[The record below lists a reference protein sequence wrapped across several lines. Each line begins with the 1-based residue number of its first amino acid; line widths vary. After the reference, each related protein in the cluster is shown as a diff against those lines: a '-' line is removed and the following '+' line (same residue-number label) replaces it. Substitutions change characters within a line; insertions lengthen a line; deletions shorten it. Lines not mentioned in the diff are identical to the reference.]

1 MFALVAAVLLW
12 LWGNY
17 RENVAS
23 SGIPTDFGFLDNPA
37 NFEIPGNDF
46 NQRQP
51 VRDVYVEGFVNTL
64 RVSVVGIVLATVL
77 GTLIGIGRLST
88 NWVVRRLATVYV
100 EVIRNVPLL
109 ILLTFVFLGVVLQA
123 LPTIQAA
130 WVPAGVMVLSN
141 RGIGVP
147 WYQGGSGY
155 QLAVLALVGLTGWWL
170 IARWRTAVSERTG
183 TPSHAGLLGGGFF
196 VAVMVIGWFALGFS
210 LTTARGHRTSDHRRD
225 TGSIPPTSPC
235 SSPWSCTPPATSPRS
250 CAVPSRRC
258 PAARTRRRRRWPS
271 ARFQRMWNVVLP
283 QAMRIAIPPLGNQ
296 YLNLIKNSSLGAG
309 FAYFELTNVTRVSVG
324 NGSPAVPAF
333 TLTLAIYVG
342 LSLITSLLVNIANR
356 HFAVGGTMTTVAPA
370 RTPHPAEIWARQNL
384 FHSRRDTVVTSAVR
398 CPGRLRRS
406 TGWPGSCSSAPGG
419 RSSR

>member
-1 MFALVAAVLLW
+1 MTTAATTRPPPWRNVRVLTWAFQLVVFAIIAAVLLW

-23 SGIPTDFGFLDNPA
+23 SGIPTDFRFLDNPA

-51 VRDVYVEGFVNTL
+51 VRDVYVEGFINTL

-77 GTLIGIGRLST
+77 GTVIGVGRLST

-130 WVPAGVMVLSN
+130 WAPAGLMVLSN

-155 QLAVLALVGLTGWWL
+155 QLALLALVGLAGWWL
-170 IARWRTAVSERTG
+170 IARWRAAVSERTG
-183 TPSHAGLLGGGFF
+183 SPSHAGLLGGGFF
-196 VAVMVIGWFALGFS
+196 LAVMVIGWFVLGFS
-210 LTTARGHRTSDHRRD
+210 FTTPVVAGRQIAGGIRVDPSYFALLIALVVYTASHIAEIVR
-225 TGSIPPTSPC
+225 GSIQ
-235 SSPWSCTPPATSPRS
+235 
-250 CAVPSRRC
+250 AVPHGQDE
-258 PAARTRRRRRWPS
+258 AAQALALSP
-271 ARFQRMWNVVLP
+271 FQRMWNVVLP

-324 NGSPAVPAF
+324 NGSPAIPAF

-342 LSLITSLLVNIANR
+342 LSLLTSLLVNIANR
-356 HFAVGGTMTTVAPA
+356 RFQLVE
-370 RTPHPAEIWARQNL
+370 R
-384 FHSRRDTVVTSAVR
+384 
-398 CPGRLRRS
+398 
-406 TGWPGSCSSAPGG
+406 
-419 RSSR
+419 

>member
-1 MFALVAAVLLW
+1 MWRNVKVLSWAFQLVVFALVAAVLLW

-23 SGIPTDFGFLDNPA
+23 SGIPTDFGFLENPA

-51 VRDVYVEGFVNTL
+51 VRDVYFEGFVNTL

-77 GTLIGIGRLST
+77 GTLIGIARLST
-88 NWVVRRLATVYV
+88 NWVVRRLSTVYV

-109 ILLTFVFLGVVLQA
+109 ILLTFVFLGVVLQV

-147 WYQGGSGY
+147 WYQDGSGY
-155 QLAVLALVGLTGWWL
+155 QLALLALVGLTGWWL
-170 IARWRTAVSERTG
+170 IARWRSALSERTG

-196 VAVMVIGWFALGFS
+196 VAVMVIGWFTLGFS
-210 LTTARGHRTSDHRRD
+210 LTTPEVTGRQITGGIRVDPSYFALLIALVVYTASHIAEIVR
-225 TGSIPPTSPC
+225 GSIQ
-235 SSPWSCTPPATSPRS
+235 
-250 CAVPSRRC
+250 AVPRGQDE
-258 PAARTRRRRRWPS
+258 AAQALALSP
-271 ARFQRMWNVVLP
+271 FQRMWNVVLP

-342 LSLITSLLVNIANR
+342 LSLLTSLLVNIANR
-356 HFAVGGTMTTVAPA
+356 RFELVE
-370 RTPHPAEIWARQNL
+370 R
-384 FHSRRDTVVTSAVR
+384 
-398 CPGRLRRS
+398 
-406 TGWPGSCSSAPGG
+406 
-419 RSSR
+419 

>member
-1 MFALVAAVLLW
+1 MTTSAGSPARPPLWRNVKVLSWAFQLVVFALVAAVLLW

-51 VRDVYVEGFVNTL
+51 VRDVYFEGFVNTL

-77 GTLIGIGRLST
+77 GTLIGIARLST
-88 NWVVRRLATVYV
+88 NWVVRRLSTVYV

-147 WYQGGSGY
+147 WYQDGSGY
-155 QLAVLALVGLTGWWL
+155 QLALLALVGLTGWWL

-196 VAVMVIGWFALGFS
+196 VAVVVIGWFALGFS
-210 LTTARGHRTSDHRRD
+210 LTTPEVTGRQITGGIRVDPSYFALLIALVVYTASHIAEIVR
-225 TGSIPPTSPC
+225 GSIQ
-235 SSPWSCTPPATSPRS
+235 
-250 CAVPSRRC
+250 AVPRGQDE
-258 PAARTRRRRRWPS
+258 AAQALALSP
-271 ARFQRMWNVVLP
+271 FQRMWNVVLP

-342 LSLITSLLVNIANR
+342 LSLLTSMLVNIANR
-356 HFAVGGTMTTVAPA
+356 RFELVE
-370 RTPHPAEIWARQNL
+370 R
-384 FHSRRDTVVTSAVR
+384 
-398 CPGRLRRS
+398 
-406 TGWPGSCSSAPGG
+406 
-419 RSSR
+419 

>member
-1 MFALVAAVLLW
+1 MSTAATTRPPPWRNVRVLTWAFQLVVFALVAAFLLW

-77 GTLIGIGRLST
+77 GTVIGIARLST

-155 QLAVLALVGLTGWWL
+155 QLALLALLGLAGWWL

-183 TPSHAGLLGGGFF
+183 KPSHAGLLGGGFF

-210 LTTARGHRTSDHRRD
+210 LTTPGVTGRQITGGIRVDPSYFALLIALVVYTASHIAEIVR
-225 TGSIPPTSPC
+225 GSIQ
-235 SSPWSCTPPATSPRS
+235 
-250 CAVPSRRC
+250 AVPRGQDE
-258 PAARTRRRRRWPS
+258 AAQALALSP
-271 ARFQRMWNVVLP
+271 FQRMWNVVLP

-342 LSLITSLLVNIANR
+342 LSLLTSLLVNIANR
-356 HFAVGGTMTTVAPA
+356 RFQLVE
-370 RTPHPAEIWARQNL
+370 R
-384 FHSRRDTVVTSAVR
+384 
-398 CPGRLRRS
+398 
-406 TGWPGSCSSAPGG
+406 
-419 RSSR
+419 